1 LKFRITKEL
10 IKYHD
15 TVAVDLF
22 FHVAN
27 ERVKEA
33 LLKLMAF
40 DNSLTFSEAVD
51 SLLDSKEVM
60 DLFVDYYNRPEN
72 IKDIAKKMSNERPN
86 FQIPDEVFEIDA
98 DFVAHKDNEVM
109 FYAFLNSRIAIYFTS
124 RNVFDIVR
132 LIIDDKIDNLI
143 YRDSDDCLREFCKLS
158 GMTNEKIVAEAYRDY
173 LAEKELLK

>member
-1 LKFRITKEL
+1 MKFRITKEL

-22 FHVAN
+22 FHIAN

-33 LLKLMAF
+33 LLKLMAS

-72 IKDIAKKMSNERPN
+72 IGNIAKNMANYKPDFNVPN
-86 FQIPDEVFEIDA
+86 EVFEIDA

-132 LIIDDKIDNLI
+132 LIVDDKIDNLI
-143 YRDSDDCLREFCKLS
+143 YRDSEDFLREFCKLS